1 MKNDDLI
8 RQVGLEIKR
17 RRTAMGLT
25 QEEFADVSGLHRTY
39 ISGIERGERNATLDV
54 VFQIAKALRCAPGH
68 LFEGPQ
74 NDTEA
79 LP

>member
-1 MKNDDLI
+1 VKNDDSI

-17 RRTAMGLT
+17 RRTELGFT

-54 VFQIAKALRCAPGH
+54 IFQIAKALQCEPGS
-68 LFEGPQ
+68 LFEKSPR
-74 NDTEA
+74 
-79 LP
+79 

>member
-17 RRTAMGLT
+17 RRTALGLT
-25 QEEFADVSGLHRTY
+25 QEEFSDVSGLHRTY

-54 VFQIAKALRCAPGH
+54 IFQIARALRCAPGH
-68 LFEGPQ
+68 LFEGSQ
-74 NDTEA
+74 DDADT